1 MDKLVHGIAADG
13 TIRVISAVTTETVA
27 EGISRHP
34 TSPTA
39 GAALGRTMTGAAMMA
54 ATLKDFDRLTA
65 KIECTGAV
73 GGITAEATPDG
84 SVRGYLKNPLADT
97 PSKDNGKF
105 DVSGIIGGGTF
116 FIIRESGFEIG
127 LHQKPY
133 VGSVPIVSGEIAE
146 DFAYYLTKSEQIPS
160 AVLLGVLLQN
170 SEPYVTAAGGVM
182 VQVMPGANDFIVTMI
197 EDTVRRVPHVT
208 SLIKA
213 GATPAEML
221 KQALG
226 EVDFEILG
234 ERDVNFKCNCSL
246 EKAKTMIAS
255 LGKDEIESMLAEGN
269 GAVMNCGFCN
279 ASYELNNADLEEL
292 LSSV

>member
-27 EGISRHP
+27 EGIRRHQ

-54 ATLKDFDRLTA
+54 ATLKEFDRLTA

-105 DVSGIIGGGTF
+105 DVSGIIGEGTF

-170 SEPYVTAAGGVM
+170 TEPYVTAAGGVM

-208 SLIKA
+208 LLIKE
-213 GATPAEML
+213 GATPAEL
-221 KQALG
+221 LQQALG

-234 ERDVNFKCNCSL
+234 ERDVNFRCNCSL
-246 EKAKTMIAS
+246 ERAKMMIAS
-255 LGKDEIESMLAEGN
+255 LGKDEIESMLAEGK
-269 GAVMNCGFCN
+269 GAVLNCGFCN
-279 ASYELNNADLEEL
+279 ASYELSDADLKEL
-292 LSSV
+292 LARV